1 VETFQYLVHWLYR
14 RKLTGYFRASI
25 GPSIDELNTV
35 AKAKGSLYKSTE
47 LPTDLEAKNDSDNAL
62 VSAIFEDAPFHQLVS
77 LYILADSLQI
87 RGLKDHIVSLLVR
100 IYGMKAKRSSQFWA
114 IDRRL
119 DTIPDPT
126 LAINDAYERLPQTSP
141 LRGLIVE
148 LYLDHMDS
156 EVLTYNRDP
165 STTNLF
171 TIPCTLSTNAGS
183 KIAQWL
189 CGRFHPRSA
198 SITNTMCNACSKH
211 GILGALKLLSGKAVL
226 NSCRRM

>member
-1 VETFQYLVHWLYR
+1 LYR

-62 VSAIFEDAPFHQLVS
+62 VSAIFEDAPPARLS

-148 LYLDHMDS
+148 LYLDHIVPKFSLIIATLDHKFVYDTLHAFYERWLEDS
-156 EVLTYNRDP
+156 AMAV
-165 STTNLF
+165 
-171 TIPCTLSTNAGS
+171 
-183 KIAQWL
+183 
-189 CGRFHPRSA
+189 GRFHPRSA

-211 GILGALKLLSGKAVL
+211 GILGL
-226 NSCRRM
+226 